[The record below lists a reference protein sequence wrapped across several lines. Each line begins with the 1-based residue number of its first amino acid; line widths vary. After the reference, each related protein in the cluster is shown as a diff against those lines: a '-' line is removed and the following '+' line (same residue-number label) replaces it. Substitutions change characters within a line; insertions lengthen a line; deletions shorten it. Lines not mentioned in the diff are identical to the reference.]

1 MATGGLLG
9 PSISVIIAFRNARA
23 HLDRCLAA
31 ISASHHKNYELILV
45 DDASTD
51 ESSRIACGYTERI
64 ITLSARCGPAAAR
77 NRAAEQARAE
87 ILFFVDADVLCFPD
101 TLGIVERVFQQNPDL
116 DAVIGSYDDD
126 PPETNFLSR
135 YKNLTHHFVHQKG
148 SIEASTFWTGC
159 GGIRRHVFMSMKGF
173 DESYLRPS
181 IEDIELGY
189 RLKRAGKRILL
200 CKHLVVK
207 HAKRWTLRS
216 LLRSDVIGRAIPWTV
231 LQLSYGEILDDLN
244 VERTQRVSALLVCLA
259 VLLGV
264 LGLLRWWFFLGI
276 TLCLVPVLYWN
287 RDLYQF
293 YYRCGGLW
301 FAIRATVMHWV
312 YYIYSA
318 LAFGMGFLK
327 YRFSQ

>member
-1 MATGGLLG
+1 LK
-9 PSISVIIAFRNARA
+9 PSISVIIAYRNALA

-31 ISASHHKNYELILV
+31 VRGSRHQNYELILV

-51 ESSRIACGYTERI
+51 ESSRIAGRYTDRI
-64 ITLSARCGPAAAR
+64 ITLPSRCGPAAAR
-77 NRAAEQARAE
+77 NRAAEQAQAE
-87 ILFFVDADVLCFPD
+87 ILFFVDADVICFPN
-101 TLGIVERVFQQNPDL
+101 TLDIVDGIFQQNPDL

-148 SIEASTFWTGC
+148 STEASTFWTGC
-159 GGIRRHVFMSMKGF
+159 GGIRRQVFMSMKGF
-173 DESYLRPS
+173 DEAYRVPS

-207 HAKRWTLRS
+207 HAKRWTLPS
-216 LLRSDVIGRAIPWTV
+216 LLRSDVMGRAIPWTV

-244 VERTQRVSALLVCLA
+244 LERTQRASAFLVCLA
-259 VLLGV
+259 ALLGM
-264 LGLLRWWFFLGI
+264 LGLLRWWFSLGI

-293 YYRCGGLW
+293 YHRCGGLW
-301 FAIRATVMHWV
+301 FAMRATVMHWV

-318 LAFGMGFLK
+318 LAFGMGLLK
-327 YRFSQ
+327 YRLSQ